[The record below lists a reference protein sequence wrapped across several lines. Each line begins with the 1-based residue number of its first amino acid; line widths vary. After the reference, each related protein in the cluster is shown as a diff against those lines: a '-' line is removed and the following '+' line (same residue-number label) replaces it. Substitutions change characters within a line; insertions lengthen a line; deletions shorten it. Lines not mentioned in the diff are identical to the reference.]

1 MKKMLKRADG
11 STSQRGLWD
20 NIRAK
25 AASNKKAGKKGKAPS
40 KDMLEQERKIE
51 KKKMGGNWMEDS
63 RELKF
68 GGPTKYQTGKP
79 REEVAQEVTPKYTI
93 GNLTFSVGDLE
104 PEKEKKQSGESRGG
118 RTAGGGNKGGG
129 STGFDKSCLS
139 GDCLEMMN
147 SKGGKETNPQN
158 QDGPTGLSKTPL
170 YADRLANQTEEEK
183 IAGLENKA
191 KYDAIGEANT
201 AKRKREA
208 FIRSGRGMRSTGVED
223 TSEGVFPK
231 YNYKPNFIE
240 TLKKFGGKRKS
251 NKK

>member
-40 KDMLEQERKIE
+40 KDMLEEERKIE
-51 KKKMGGNWMEDS
+51 EKKMGGNWMEDS

-79 REEVAQEVTPKYTI
+79 REEVAQEVTTKYTI
-93 GNLTFSVGDLE
+93 GNLTISVDESEL
-104 PEKEKKQSGESRGG
+104 EKEKKQSGESRGG
-118 RTAGGGNKGGG
+118 RTAGSGSNFGQKDICVGEGCDKVIAAGSNDEGYQGKGA
-129 STGFDKSCLS
+129 
-139 GDCLEMMN
+139 
-147 SKGGKETNPQN
+147 P
-158 QDGPTGLSKTPL
+158 GLSYKPQ
-170 YADRLANQTEEEK
+170 YSDRLANQTEEEK

-191 KYDAIGEANT
+191 KYDAIAEAST
-201 AKRKREA
+201 AARKREA

>member
-40 KDMLEQERKIE
+40 KAMLEQERKIE
-51 KKKMGGNWMEDS
+51 EKKMGGNWMES
-63 RELKF
+63 SKELKF
-68 GGPTKYQTGKP
+68 GGPTKYQTGKL
-79 REEVAQEVTPKYTI
+79 REEVAQEDATKYTI
-93 GNLTFSVGDLE
+93 GNLTISVDKSELE
-104 PEKEKKQSGESRGG
+104 KEKEKEKKLSGESRGG
-118 RTAGGGNKGGG
+118 RTAGSGSNFGQKDICVGEGCDKVIAAGSNDEGYQGKGA
-129 STGFDKSCLS
+129 
-139 GDCLEMMN
+139 
-147 SKGGKETNPQN
+147 P
-158 QDGPTGLSKTPL
+158 GLSYKPQ
-170 YADRLANQTEEEK
+170 YSDRLSNQTEEEK

-223 TSEGVFPK
+223 TSEDVFPK
-231 YNYKPNFIE
+231 YKYTPNFIE
-240 TLKKFGGKRKS
+240 TLKKFGGTRKS